1 MIGMV
6 EQEWKAVQPKLWASS
21 FLLIIGFCSLSYYY
35 LDIPIASYFRAVDPR
50 VESTFRYIT
59 GLGNSTWYLVASML
73 AFVVSK
79 YLYHED
85 IISNKAIF
93 IFLTIAISGIVNNSI
108 KYSLGRYR
116 PRVLFYDYLYGFSYL
131 GFSYSV
137 TSFPSGHA
145 NTITALMLAL
155 YFLIPEYRWLYL
167 MVAVLVIASRVVLCD
182 HFLSDVVFGSYLA
195 IVTTVYVKSAFI
207 RRRIEIFPGLLTGQ
221 AI

>member
-1 MIGMV
+1 MIGMI
-6 EQEWKAVQPKLWASS
+6 EQEWKTVQPKVWASS
-21 FLLIIGFCSLSYYY
+21 FLLVIGFCSVSYYY

-59 GLGNSTWYLVASML
+59 SLGKSTWYLVASML
-73 AFVVSK
+73 VFVVSK
-79 YLYHED
+79 YLYHKEL
-85 IISNKAIF
+85 ISGKAIF
-93 IFLTIAISGIVNNSI
+93 VFLAIAISGIVNNSI

-116 PRVLFYDYLYGFSYL
+116 PRALFYDYLYGFSYF

-167 MVAVLVIASRVVLCD
+167 TIAVLVIASRVVLCD

-195 IVTTVYVKSAFI
+195 ILTTVYVKSAFI
-207 RRRIEIFPGLLTGQ
+207 RRRIEIFPGVLKGQ